1 MSWSPRTSRIVV
13 GVWAVTAIVADVF
26 LSANAIR
33 GDTWTEVLRAWG
45 RAQSF
50 VPYALAAVLGHMTS
64 WWVGESPI
72 PLEFGARFAIVI
84 GVGSVL
90 ALVSWMGRRASGEN
104 LIPPWAAAATGL
116 CMGGVFWV

>member
-1 MSWSPRTSRIVV
+1 MSWTPRHSRIVV
-13 GVWAVTAIVADVF
+13 GVWAVASIVADVF
-26 LSANAIR
+26 LSANAMR
-33 GDTWTEVLRAWG
+33 GDTWTEVLRTWG

-50 VPYALAAVLGHMTS
+50 VPYALAAVLGHVAS
-64 WWVGESPI
+64 PWVGASPI
-72 PLEFGARFAIVI
+72 PLGFGARFAIVI

-90 ALVSWMGRRASGEN
+90 ALVSWMGRRASGAN